1 MFRTT
6 FGVPLSSSP
15 RSALRAA
22 GRSRRLAGFARLALA
37 ASAVLT
43 APLAHCEDVLLD
55 LPAPRPVPVKPVT
68 DAPAAPEPV
77 APPPATAVAPG
88 DAPATLA
95 PDEEMLT
102 DDEAAAPTDR
112 TNRQGT
118 KPDAPR
124 KADGKANATKTTSDT
139 AKSDKTRKDAT
150 GDTKDEK
157 RKKETNDCCGRP
169 GMIPVC
175 RCVPIT
181 KKKSHTEYDTK
192 CELVCVP
199 GCGLLHGRCLGGH
212 GSGHSP
218 GCCDDGCPSC
228 ADVRIRQRKT
238 LQKRVTEKEYDTY
251 EFKIEW
257 VPASC
262 AFGGC
267 TECARGGHGR
277 HGLLDWI
284 LSHD

>member
-1 MFRTT
+1 MGGCCPHPAARA
-6 FGVPLSSSP
+6 VASSCP
-15 RSALRAA
+15 
-22 GRSRRLAGFARLALA
+22 LAGFARLALA
-37 ASAVLT
+37 AAAVLT
-43 APLAHCEDVLLD
+43 APLAPCQDVLLD

-68 DAPAAPEPV
+68 DAPTPPEPV
-77 APPPATAVAPG
+77 APPPAADTAPG
-88 DAPATLA
+88 AAPATVT
-95 PDEEMLT
+95 PEEAMLT

-112 TNRQGT
+112 TDAQGT
-118 KPDAPR
+118 EPDAPR
-124 KADGKANATKTTSDT
+124 KGDGKANATKTKSDT
-139 AKSDKTRKDAT
+139 TKPDQAKSDKTKKDAT
-150 GDTKDEK
+150 GDKKDEK
-157 RKKETNDCCGRP
+157 GKKETNDCCGRP

-267 TECARGGHGR
+267 TECAHGGHGR
-277 HGLLDWI
+277 HGLLDWL

>member
-1 MFRTT
+1 MFRTEFRT
-6 FGVPLSSSP
+6 PFGVPLSSGP
-15 RSALRAA
+15 RPALRAA

-43 APLAHCEDVLLD
+43 APLAHCQDVLLD

-77 APPPATAVAPG
+77 APPPATATAPG
-88 DAPATLA
+88 AAPATLA

-102 DDEAAAPTDR
+102 DDEAAAP
-112 TNRQGT
+112 
-118 KPDAPR
+118 R
-124 KADGKANATKTTSDT
+124 KADGTPNAVKSKADKT
-139 AKSDKTRKDAT
+139 KSDKTK
-150 GDTKDEK
+150 GDTKSDKKDEK
-157 RKKETNDCCGRP
+157 GRKETNDCCGRP

-175 RCVPIT
+175 RCVPVT

-267 TECARGGHGR
+267 TECARGGHAR

>member
-1 MFRTT
+1 MFRTEFCT
-6 FGVPLSSSP
+6 TVGVPLSSSP
-15 RSALRAA
+15 RPALRAA

-43 APLAHCEDVLLD
+43 APLAHCQDVLLD

-77 APPPATAVAPG
+77 APPPAAAVAPG
-88 DAPATLA
+88 AAPATLT
-95 PDEEMLT
+95 PDEDMLT
-102 DDEAAAPTDR
+102 DDEA
-112 TNRQGT
+112 Q
-118 KPDAPR
+118 APR
-124 KADGKANATKTTSDT
+124 KADGTPNAVKSGSDKTKGDKS
-139 AKSDKTRKDAT
+139 KSDKTK
-150 GDTKDEK
+150 GDTKGDKKDEK
-157 RKKETNDCCGRP
+157 SKQETNDCCGRP

-267 TECARGGHGR
+267 TECARGGHAR
-277 HGLLDWI
+277 HGFLDWL
-284 LSHD
+284 LSHE